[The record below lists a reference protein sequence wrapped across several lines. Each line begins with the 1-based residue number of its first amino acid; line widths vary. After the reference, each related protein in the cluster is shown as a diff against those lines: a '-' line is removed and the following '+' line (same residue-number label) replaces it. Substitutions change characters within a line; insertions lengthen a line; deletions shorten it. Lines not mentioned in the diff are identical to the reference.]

1 MARSTGNFKSCRIT
15 VLIKES
21 ITAGACCCT
30 PVDFVCVCVH
40 ARACVCAWMCVEVVF
55 YSLGEERTAGQE
67 KEGGRGGCGWVRDGD
82 KDCEQEH
89 TRDAERRGGSLL
101 LTVSLSLPQI
111 TAISGKVRS

>member
-21 ITAGACCCT
+21 ITAGACCCM
-30 PVDFVCVCVH
+30 PVDFVCAC
-40 ARACVCAWMCVEVVF
+40 ACVRVCMRVRVQVLGFVF

-67 KEGGRGGCGWVRDGD
+67 KEWGGERWRERRRAGARERCRREKRGGR
-82 KDCEQEH
+82 
-89 TRDAERRGGSLL
+89 SL

>member
-40 ARACVCAWMCVEVVF
+40 AHACVCAWMWLWGWFF

-67 KEGGRGGCGWVRDGD
+67 NDAGGGRGV
-82 KDCEQEH
+82 
-89 TRDAERRGGSLL
+89 
-101 LTVSLSLPQI
+101 
-111 TAISGKVRS
+111 GKRWR

>member
-1 MARSTGNFKSCRIT
+1 MAWSPGNFKSCRIT

-40 ARACVCAWMCVEVVF
+40 ARACVCAWMCVCGCFF

-67 KEGGRGGCGWVRDGD
+67 KEGGGWVRDGD
-82 KDCEQEH
+82 KDCEREH

>member
-1 MARSTGNFKSCRIT
+1 M
-15 VLIKES
+15 
-21 ITAGACCCT
+21 
-30 PVDFVCVCVH
+30 DVCVRCF
-40 ARACVCAWMCVEVVF
+40 F

-67 KEGGRGGCGWVRDGD
+67 KEGGGWVRDGD
-82 KDCEQEH
+82 KDCEREH

>member
-40 ARACVCAWMCVEVVF
+40 ARACMCAWMCVWGWFF

-67 KEGGRGGCGWVRDGD
+67 KEGGWVRDGD
-82 KDCEQEH
+82 KDCEREH